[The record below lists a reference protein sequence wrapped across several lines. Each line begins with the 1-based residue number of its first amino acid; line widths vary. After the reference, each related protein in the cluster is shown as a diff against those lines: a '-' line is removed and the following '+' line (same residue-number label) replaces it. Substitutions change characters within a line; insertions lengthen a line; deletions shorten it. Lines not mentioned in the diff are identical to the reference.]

1 MSDHGSASAVDLKSI
16 DIANKW
22 CNNHSTD
29 MNMYNIPCEKTSLVL
44 IFHFAVDANSVSI
57 IKCLIYNEMECSRSF
72 PSILKKS
79 NIINMFE
86 HIYKRHQEQ
95 YNDITADYHAWC
107 EGKVAQAME
116 KGTKYSAAPRSTDP
130 TSDPLGTWKYPTVRY
145 NPIGFRGEES
155 MSNP

>member
-1 MSDHGSASAVDLKSI
+1 MLDTKLSPNNSTLESQEHRSPYRANNMSGHGSASAVDLKSI

-22 CNNHSTD
+22 
-29 MNMYNIPCEKTSLVL
+29 L
-44 IFHFAVDANSVSI
+44 DANSVSI

-116 KGTKYSAAPRSTDP
+116 KSTKYSAAPRSTDP
-130 TSDPLGTWKYPTVRY
+130 TSDPLGTWKYPTIRY